1 LAEDTKVT
9 QFDEVVAPHL
19 SAAYNLARWLVGNV
33 HDAEDLVQEACLRAF
48 KSIEGFHGGNSRAW
62 LLTIVR
68 NTCYTWLRQNKVE
81 QLTTPFDE
89 AIHNMEDASRS
100 PEALVLESAD
110 ADRLREALEALPSEF
125 REVIILR
132 ELEGMSYKE
141 IAELTGVPTGTVM
154 SRLARARQRLQH
166 QLIHGVKEER

>member
-1 LAEDTKVT
+1 M
-9 QFDEVVAPHL
+9 
-19 SAAYNLARWLVGNV
+19 
-33 HDAEDLVQEACLRAF
+33 
-48 KSIEGFHGGNSRAW
+48 
-62 LLTIVR
+62 IVR
-68 NTCYTWLRQNKVE
+68 NTCYTWLRQNRVE

-125 REVIILR
+125 REAIILR

-166 QLIHGVKEER
+166 QLVHPAKEER